1 MGADGVIVS
10 QKFGGS
16 EKRTET
22 ETDNLRTTNSPPPRI
37 KILTWSLVVAV
48 YSMMLVLAPLTKE
61 SSRSEQILS
70 KELDTA

>member
-48 YSMMLVLAPLTKE
+48 YSMLVLAPLTKE